1 MTFHITREQLYD
13 LVWSESMQNLSK
25 QIGISDV
32 AIAKHC
38 RKLGVPTPERGYW
51 AKLQAGKK
59 VERKP
64 LPPRCLGT
72 FNRVEISGT
81 LTSDLRRRVVG
92 EPGED
97 AGEVEAIDVLE
108 ERFRSRL
115 GKVAAPRGLS
125 NPHPSIAKLLRKDEE
140 LRQKYVE
147 SPYSWNKPRFDSSFE
162 RRRLKFL
169 NGLFLAFAKVGG
181 APSLRGDDA
190 RELSIHMGDAGVSFE
205 LDAIGKNARRGGRSE
220 PEAVDRLYLEIG
232 GGSIAGVTTRWE
244 DRPGS
249 PLEEMLTE
257 IIIGLAVAGEHRRR
271 RWLAEHAAWLQK
283 QREEQVRQELR
294 RKAEAEQRERE
305 RIAAL
310 QKARSDA
317 LLSDAVAWRDAD
329 TIRAFVA
336 ATQAAL
342 AGAQPP
348 DKIEAWVQWALAE
361 ADRRDPL
368 ASGRIS
374 TVVTE
379 REAEEST
386 SA

>member
-1 MTFHITREQLYD
+1 
-13 LVWSESMQNLSK
+13 
-25 QIGISDV
+25 
-32 AIAKHC
+32 
-38 RKLGVPTPERGYW
+38 
-51 AKLQAGKK
+51 
-59 VERKP
+59 
-64 LPPRCLGT
+64 
-72 FNRVEISGT
+72 
-81 LTSDLRRRVVG
+81 
-92 EPGED
+92 
-97 AGEVEAIDVLE
+97 
-108 ERFRSRL
+108 
-115 GKVAAPRGLS
+115 
-125 NPHPSIAKLLRKDEE
+125 
-140 LRQKYVE
+140 
-147 SPYSWNKPRFDSSFE
+147 
-162 RRRLKFL
+162 
-169 NGLFLAFAKVGG
+169 
-181 APSLRGDDA
+181 
-190 RELSIHMGDAGVSFE
+190 
-205 LDAIGKNARRGGRSE
+205 
-220 PEAVDRLYLEIG
+220 
-232 GGSIAGVTTRWE
+232 
-244 DRPGS
+244 
-249 PLEEMLTE
+249 MLTE